1 LLFYVAEGRLSIKP
15 IQSISVKSSTP
26 ATGVRTIAGY
36 RMNGHRNTG
45 ENGLAQRAYI
55 AMRERILRGEYA
67 IGEVISRRKL
77 AADLGISFLPASE
90 AMLRLE
96 CEGLLESR
104 PRAGTR
110 IRIPMREDIEG
121 HFMVREALEVQ
132 AAMMFAV
139 CATPAQRTELAE
151 LALCVDSTDA
161 LAYLDIHE
169 SLHLKI
175 AEITNCSALID
186 ALRKRSAVE
195 SAWRSAMKTSTPQA
209 QGKHEGLIAAL
220 TKRKPAVAAAAM
232 RAHMQVELR
241 NTLESLDPCF
251 DTNKKHLPRYSRTQR
266 GKPEIA
272 GLPVA

>member
-1 LLFYVAEGRLSIKP
+1 
-15 IQSISVKSSTP
+15 
-26 ATGVRTIAGY
+26 
-36 RMNGHRNTG
+36 
-45 ENGLAQRAYI
+45 
-55 AMRERILRGEYA
+55 
-67 IGEVISRRKL
+67 
-77 AADLGISFLPASE
+77 
-90 AMLRLE
+90 
-96 CEGLLESR
+96 
-104 PRAGTR
+104 
-110 IRIPMREDIEG
+110 
-121 HFMVREALEVQ
+121 
-132 AAMMFAV
+132 MMFAV

-195 SAWRSAMKTSTPQA
+195 SAWRSAMKTSAPQA

-251 DTNKKHLPRYSRTQR
+251 DINKKHLPKYSRTQR

-272 GLPVA
+272 GLPLA